1 MLVPEFAALRPLLF
15 SIAYRMLGQVSE
27 AEDVI
32 QEAFLRYQ
40 GAVAG
45 GVVVRSSKA
54 YLASTVTRLS
64 IDHLRKALHER
75 TTYDGQWLPEPLATD
90 DVGDDPAARAE
101 VAESVSMA
109 FLLVLERLN
118 PVERAVFLLH
128 DVFSY
133 EHQEV
138 ATIVQKSEAAC
149 RQIALR
155 ARRRIEV
162 ERPRLDG
169 AVPKRREITERFF
182 AALSHGDLDGLVA
195 VLARDVVVYGDGG
208 GGAPRWEAPIRGVDR
223 VEQFFAGMGG
233 RFADFGVQVRV
244 AEARL
249 GLQPTNGRG
258 VES

>member
-1 MLVPEFAALRPLLF
+1 MLGPEFTALRPLLF

-40 GAVAG
+40 GAVVG

-54 YLASTVTRLS
+54 YLASTVARLS
-64 IDHLRKALHER
+64 IDHLRKAPYER
-75 TTYDGQWLPEPLATD
+75 RSNDGQWLPEPLATE

-109 FLLVLERLN
+109 FLLVMERLN

-128 DVFSY
+128 DVFDY

-149 RQIALR
+149 RRIALR
-155 ARRRIEV
+155 ARRRIEA

-169 AVPKRREITERFF
+169 ATPKRREITERFF
-182 AALSHGDLDGLVA
+182 AALSRGDLDGLVA

-208 GGAPRWEAPIRGVDR
+208 GKAPRWGTPIRGVDGVAR
-223 VEQFFAGMGG
+223 LFAGMGG
-233 RFADFGVQVRV
+233 RLAGFGVQVSP
-244 AEARL
+244 
-249 GLQPTNGRG
+249 G
-258 VES
+258 ES